1 LPTHTPDGPFEQ
13 ACRESPLLAF
23 RDRLDL
29 SRSGCHAPWTLFA
42 FQARTRSCTLV
53 FRAVRSGFPEPM
65 ADDIRDITIIG
76 GGPTGLFAAFYAGM
90 RGTSCRVVDSLPELG
105 GQLAALY
112 PEKYIHDVG
121 GFPKVLAK
129 DLVKGLVEQAL
140 QFDPDIVLDEQVR
153 ELEHA
158 DDHFV
163 LHCAHG
169 SYRTRAIVIAGGK
182 GAFEPMP
189 LKCAGYDEFM
199 HRGVEYAVRD
209 PDAFRGQKVVIVGG
223 GDTALDFVIMLKDVA
238 ESLTLVHRRDG
249 WRAHAATVTLME
261 EAVEAG
267 EIDLRTFHEVRE
279 IHGNGAVDRITIFDN
294 RTDAEVTLDCDTVL
308 SCLGFKPDLGPIKS
322 WGLSV
327 EKNRILVDPLM
338 ATNIPGIYAAGD
350 VVDYTGKLDLIA
362 TGFSEAAIAVNN
374 AVHHVD
380 PTARVNPGHSTNM
393 KVFKEE

>member
-1 LPTHTPDGPFEQ
+1 
-13 ACRESPLLAF
+13 
-23 RDRLDL
+23 
-29 SRSGCHAPWTLFA
+29 
-42 FQARTRSCTLV
+42 
-53 FRAVRSGFPEPM
+53 M

-90 RGTSCRVVDSLPELG
+90 RGTSCRIIDSLPELG

-129 DLVKGLVEQAL
+129 DLVQGLVEQAL
-140 QFDPDIVLDEQVR
+140 QFEPDVVLDEQVR
-153 ELEHA
+153 ELEHT

-163 LHCAHG
+163 LHCANG
-169 SYRTRAIVIAGGK
+169 TYDTRTVVIAGGK

-209 PDAFRGQKVVIVGG
+209 PEAFRDKRVVIVGG
-223 GDTALDFVIMLKDVA
+223 GDTALDFVVMLKDIV

-249 WRAHAATVTLME
+249 WRAHAATVALME
-261 EAVEAG
+261 QAVAAG
-267 EIDLRTFHEVRE
+267 EVDLRTFHEVRE
-279 IHGNGAVDRITIFDN
+279 IQGDTAVRSVTIFDN
-294 RTDAEVTLDCDTVL
+294 RSDDDTTLECDTVL

-322 WGLSV
+322 WGLEV
-327 EKNRILVDPLM
+327 EKNRILVDALM
-338 ATNIPGIYAAGD
+338 ATNVSGVYAAGD
-350 VVDYTGKLDLIA
+350 VVRYEGKLDLIA
-362 TGFSEAAIAVNN
+362 TGFAEAAVAVNN
-374 AVHHVD
+374 AVHYVD

-393 KVFKEE
+393 KVFKDE